1 MKCSKCGY
9 DNDNKTKF
17 CLNCGRNLLYDE
29 IIENNI
35 TNKENKPGISGI
47 TFEQLF
53 YSALGVNLLS
63 CFLMPLYRIFL
74 PLTAVS
80 IVLLLIVVL
89 TEKESAIKYILLF
102 IGSFVLSYIFIIDGG
117 IWNTNLF
124 FDFLSGCE

>member
-89 TEKESAIKYILLF
+89 TEKESAIKLKL
-102 IGSFVLSYIFIIDGG
+102 
-117 IWNTNLF
+117 
-124 FDFLSGCE
+124 